1 MALDRFKKKKT
12 ESKVKI
18 KGSHFKQRDKIKS
31 KPSNSE
37 QKINFKNN
45 NEENIV
51 TAEIKEKQLKEKTF
65 LDKEK
70 IQTESIDKLKN
81 STDSTINHNNQQRYD
96 NEFKKDN
103 LQITSIKQNC
113 SNLKSSLK
121 EVALQTEKMAD
132 NLDNLIEDTEELES
146 SKERNEEVE
155 SDGLDLNLNQDL
167 LDKFSL
173 DKVSIIIILHILLQ
187 RLFTDNQDE

>member
-31 KPSNSE
+31 EPSNSE

-51 TAEIKEKQLKEKTF
+51 TAKIKKKLLKEKTP
-65 LDKEK
+65 LGKEE
-70 IQTESIDKLKN
+70 IQAESIDKLKN
-81 STDSTINHNNQQRYD
+81 STINHNNQQQYE
-96 NEFKKDN
+96 NELKKDN
-103 LQITSIKQNC
+103 LQINSIKQNC

-132 NLDNLIEDTEELES
+132 NLDDLIGDTEELES
-146 SKERNEEVE
+146 SKRNKEKVE
-155 SDGLDLNLNQDL
+155 NDGLGSNSNQDP
-167 LDKFSL
+167 LDTFSL

-187 RLFTDNQDE
+187 RFFTDNQDNKK